1 MISFWCPF
9 LDSHLTAYH
18 SNRSDPYYHYYI
30 FLFRDVYLIR
40 PVALGEMMMDGW
52 YSRGSVDEIFEQ
64 WESVEH
70 PFGEKLEVAV
80 TNGIENVDEE
90 RVEVYPDH

>member
-1 MISFWCPF
+1 VTLII
-9 LDSHLTAYH
+9 TIIY
-18 SNRSDPYYHYYI
+18 

-52 YSRGSVDEIFEQ
+52 YSRGSVDEIFEH
-64 WESVEH
+64 WEGVEH